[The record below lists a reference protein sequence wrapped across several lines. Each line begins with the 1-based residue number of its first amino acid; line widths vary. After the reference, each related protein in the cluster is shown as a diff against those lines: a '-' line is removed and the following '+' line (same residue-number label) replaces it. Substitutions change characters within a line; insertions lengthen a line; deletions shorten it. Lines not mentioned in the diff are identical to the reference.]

1 MLDTKQIDKLIKKHL
16 RPAKKGLKCSR
27 KHKKQLYS
35 QVFLSVKDYIKINPN
50 VNEKEVCDFLG
61 EPQKIVA
68 DFKQRIGNQEI
79 IKAYRRSKWIITGVS
94 VLCAIALVLAWYVI
108 FVFVIP
114 PDIDTYYLD
123 AQGVYQL
130 DENGSRVYLES
141 APEGAPEFYY
151 E

>member
-1 MLDTKQIDKLIKKHL
+1 MSIQNLEKEIKVYLKPTKRLIKLSHKH
-16 RPAKKGLKCSR
+16 R
-27 KHKKQLYS
+27 KELYRQVLHSARQTLAENPEMTLEQLHTALGTP
-35 QVFLSVKDYIKINPN
+35 VEIAKDYRD
-50 VNEKEVCDFLG
+50 EMGAERL
-61 EPQKIVA
+61 Q
-68 DFKQRIGNQEI
+68 
-79 IKAYRRSKWIITGVS
+79 KAYRRSKWIITGVS
-94 VLCAIALVLAWYVI
+94 ALCAIALVLAWYVI

>member
-1 MLDTKQIDKLIKKHL
+1 MDLKRELKRFTKPIKKDM
-16 RPAKKGLKCSR
+16 KFSK
-27 KHKKQLYS
+27 KHKRLFYGNLEVSARSYLQGH
-35 QVFLSVKDYIKINPN
+35 PN
-50 VNEKEVCDFLG
+50 ATTNELFSYLG
-61 EPQKIVA
+61 EPEDLLHSFRASMNPKEIQK
-68 DFKQRIGNQEI
+68 D
-79 IKAYRRSKWIITGVS
+79 YRRSKWIITGIS
-94 VLCAIALVLAWYVI
+94 VLCAIAIVLVGYVI

>member
-16 RPAKKGLKCSR
+16 KPAKKGLKCSR

-35 QVFLSVKDYIKINPN
+35 QVFLSVKDYIKLNPN
-50 VNEKEVCDFLG
+50 ANEKEVRDFLG

-79 IKAYRRSKWIITGVS
+79 IKAYRRSKWITISVS
-94 VLCAIALVLAWYVI
+94 VVCSLIAILLAYVI
-108 FVFVIP
+108 FVFVVP
-114 PDIDTYYLD
+114 ANIDTYYLD

>member
-1 MLDTKQIDKLIKKHL
+1 MPIQNLEKEIKAYLKPTKRFIKLSHKHRKEL
-16 RPAKKGLKCSR
+16 HRQVLNSARQTLKERPEMTLEQL
-27 KHKKQLYS
+27 HKALGTP
-35 QVFLSVKDYIKINPN
+35 LEIAKDYRD
-50 VNEKEVCDFLG
+50 EMGAERL
-61 EPQKIVA
+61 QKS
-68 DFKQRIGNQEI
+68 
-79 IKAYRRSKWIITGVS
+79 YRRSKWIITGVS